1 MDSANFL
8 CRMPFLTGWSRSRLL
23 RHGVSTLAV
32 ALSVFLLDSHLKP
45 PAVADDLADFQK
57 RQLYDFEQCAGSC
70 QVELDKGRLGCP
82 EFKDDSENIE
92 ALNCNADTRNLYR
105 RCLQMCPADPRP
117 DQKYNQ

>member
-8 CRMPFLTGWSRSRLL
+8 CRIPFLTRKSRSCLL
-23 RHGVSTLAV
+23 RHSVLTLAA
-32 ALSVFLLDSHLKP
+32 ALAIFPLDSHLKP
-45 PAVADDLADFQK
+45 PAVADGLADFQK

-70 QVELDKGRLGCP
+70 QVELDKGLLGCP

-92 ALNCNADTRNLYR
+92 ALNCNADTRELYR

-117 DQKYNQ
+117 DQQ